1 MANINTK
8 IEEPKIDAISQQQL
22 NKAATLMVNNDKKL
36 LPNTGYAPKIWE
48 CTWYNSP
55 VNSYSA
61 ETYGYHKGD
70 AVWINTEDLDE
81 FVKHNAEH
89 IREVIAGNSKL
100 KTAFESISG
109 NEKNEIE
116 FLKKVVVGDIVGSS
130 TNQPLYYLGSISE
143 PAKIKVSVV
152 DNNIDLPTDSSD
164 KQKDFFN
171 NQYPVQFSEKLN
183 AQFEQLLSSYMNQ
196 HMLEYHLSG
205 LAQYQNAVYGQ
216 TRQLEEL
223 YLKKDLGN
231 VSLFQEFGN
240 TPGEDNRGFDYVIYF
255 CKKPFNSE
263 NGKVKT
269 SKWFRVWRSGYLEHG
284 GIVFNDPEHAVLMG
298 DSFECD
304 GKLYKVNLTWAID
317 KVKSAPSFKYSA
329 APVGFYF
336 EDNRISLNGTQYGL
350 NTLGQ
355 HISEQD
361 RYQVQITPI
370 LGNSSEAVPYSTMH
384 VDTTTQNVYYVS
396 KDVVNIENGSF
407 CFVLDPDIQQYS
419 YYAAGFVSNIQQ
431 GYVK

>member
-8 IEEPKIDAISQQQL
+8 IEEPKINTISQQQL
-22 NKAATLMVNNDKKL
+22 NRAATMMVNNDKKL
-36 LPNTGYAPKIWE
+36 LPNTGYSPKIWE

-55 VNSYSA
+55 VNSYTTG
-61 ETYGYHKGD
+61 TYGYSKGD

-100 KTAFESISG
+100 KTGFDSISG
-109 NEKNEIE
+109 NEKSEME
-116 FLKKVVVGDIVGSS
+116 FLKKVVDGSIVGSS
-130 TNQPLYYLGSISE
+130 TNQPLYYLGSITE
-143 PAKIKVSVV
+143 PVKIKVSVV
-152 DNNIDLPTDSSD
+152 DNNIDLPTNPDSW
-164 KQKDFFN
+164 KDFFN
-171 NQYPVQFSEKLN
+171 NQDPVQFSEKLN
-183 AQFEQLLSSYMNQ
+183 AEFERLLSAYMDQ

-216 TRQLEEL
+216 TRQLEDL
-223 YLKKDLGN
+223 YLKKNLDN

-240 TPGEDNRGFDYVIYF
+240 TPGEDNCGFDYVIHF
-255 CKKPFNSE
+255 CKKPFKSE
-263 NGKVKT
+263 NGTMKS

-284 GIVFNDPEHAVLMG
+284 GIVFNDPKHAALMG
-298 DSFECD
+298 DSLECD
-304 GKLYKVNLTWAID
+304 SKLYKVNLTWAID
-317 KVKSAPSFKYSA
+317 KVKTAPSFKYSA
-329 APVGFYF
+329 APTGFYF
-336 EDNRISLNGTQYGL
+336 EDNKISLSGTQYSL

-361 RYQVQITPI
+361 RYQIQITPI
-370 LGNSSEAVPYSTMH
+370 LGNSSGAVPYGTMH
-384 VDTTTQNVYYVS
+384 VDTATQNVYYVS
-396 KDVVNIENGSF
+396 KDAVSIENSSF

>member
-8 IEEPKIDAISQQQL
+8 IEEPKIDTISQQQL
-22 NKAATLMVNNDKKL
+22 NRATTMMVNNDKKL
-36 LPNTGYAPKIWE
+36 LPNTGYSPKIWE

-55 VNSYSA
+55 VNSYTTG
-61 ETYGYHKGD
+61 TYGYHKGD

-81 FVKHNAEH
+81 FAKHNAEH

-100 KTAFESISG
+100 KTAFDSISG
-109 NEKNEIE
+109 NEKSEIE
-116 FLKKVVVGDIVGSS
+116 FLKKVIVGDIVGSS
-130 TNQPLYYLGSISE
+130 TNQPLYYLGSITE
-143 PAKIKVSVV
+143 PVKIKVSVI
-152 DNNIDLPTDSSD
+152 DNNTDLPTDSD
-164 KQKDFFN
+164 TWKDFFN
-171 NQYPVQFSEKLN
+171 NQDPVQFSEKLN
-183 AQFEQLLSSYMNQ
+183 AEFERLLSAYMNQ

-205 LAQYQNAVYGQ
+205 LAQYQNTVYGQ

-240 TPGEDNRGFDYVIYF
+240 TPGEDNCGFDYVVHF

-263 NGKVKT
+263 NSTVKT

-284 GIVFNDPEHAVLMG
+284 GIVFNDPKHAALMG

-329 APVGFYF
+329 APTGFYF
-336 EDNRISLNGTQYGL
+336 EDNKISLSGTQYGL
-350 NTLGQ
+350 NMLGQ

-361 RYQVQITPI
+361 RYQIQITPI
-370 LGNSSEAVPYSTMH
+370 LGNSSGAVPYSTMH

-396 KDVVNIENGSF
+396 KDAVNIENSSF

>member
-8 IEEPKIDAISQQQL
+8 IEEPKIDTISQQQL
-22 NKAATLMVNNDKKL
+22 NRAATMMVNNDKKL
-36 LPNTGYAPKIWE
+36 LPNTGYSPKIWE

-55 VNSYSA
+55 VNSYTTG
-61 ETYGYHKGD
+61 TYGYSKGD

-100 KTAFESISG
+100 KTGFDSISG
-109 NEKNEIE
+109 NEKSEME
-116 FLKKVVVGDIVGSS
+116 FLKKVVDGSIVGSS
-130 TNQPLYYLGSISE
+130 TNQPLYYLGSITE
-143 PAKIKVSVV
+143 PVKIKVSVV
-152 DNNIDLPTDSSD
+152 DNNIDLPTNPDSW
-164 KQKDFFN
+164 KDFFN
-171 NQYPVQFSEKLN
+171 NQDPVQFSEKLN
-183 AQFEQLLSSYMNQ
+183 AEFERLLSAYMDQ

-216 TRQLEEL
+216 TRQLEDL
-223 YLKKDLGN
+223 YLKKNLDN

-240 TPGEDNRGFDYVIYF
+240 TPGEDNCGFDYVIHF
-255 CKKPFNSE
+255 CKKPFKSE
-263 NGKVKT
+263 NGTMKS

-284 GIVFNDPEHAVLMG
+284 GIVFNDPKHAALMG
-298 DSFECD
+298 DSLECD
-304 GKLYKVNLTWAID
+304 SKLYKVNLIWAID
-317 KVKSAPSFKYSA
+317 KVKTAPSFKYSA
-329 APVGFYF
+329 APTGFYF
-336 EDNRISLNGTQYGL
+336 EDNKISLSGTQYSL

-361 RYQVQITPI
+361 RYQIQITPI
-370 LGNSSEAVPYSTMH
+370 LGNSSGAVPYGTMH
-384 VDTTTQNVYYVS
+384 VDTATQNVYYVS
-396 KDVVNIENGSF
+396 KDAVSIENSSF

>member
-8 IEEPKIDAISQQQL
+8 IEEPKINTISQQQL
-22 NKAATLMVNNDKKL
+22 NRAATMMVNNDKKL
-36 LPNTGYAPKIWE
+36 LPNTGYSPKIWE

-55 VNSYSA
+55 VNSYTTG
-61 ETYGYHKGD
+61 TYGYSKGD

-100 KTAFESISG
+100 KTGFDSISG
-109 NEKNEIE
+109 NEKSEME
-116 FLKKVVVGDIVGSS
+116 FLKKVVDGSIVGSS
-130 TNQPLYYLGSISE
+130 TNQPLYYLGSITE
-143 PAKIKVSVV
+143 PVKIKVSVV
-152 DNNIDLPTDSSD
+152 DNNIDLPTNPDSW
-164 KQKDFFN
+164 KDFFN
-171 NQYPVQFSEKLN
+171 NQDPVQFSEKLN
-183 AQFEQLLSSYMNQ
+183 AEFERLLSAYMDQ

-216 TRQLEEL
+216 TRQLEDL
-223 YLKKDLGN
+223 YLKKNLDN

-240 TPGEDNRGFDYVIYF
+240 TPGEDNCGFDYVVHF

-263 NGKVKT
+263 NGTVKT
-269 SKWFRVWRSGYLEHG
+269 SKWFRVWQSGYLEHG
-284 GIVFNDPEHAVLMG
+284 GIVFNNPKHAALMG

-304 GKLYKVNLTWAID
+304 SKLYKVNLTWAID
-317 KVKSAPSFKYSA
+317 KVKTAPSFKYSA
-329 APVGFYF
+329 APTGFYF
-336 EDNRISLNGTQYGL
+336 EDNKISLSGTQYGL
-350 NTLGQ
+350 NMLGR

-361 RYQVQITPI
+361 RYQIQITPI
-370 LGNSSEAVPYSTMH
+370 LGNSSGAVPYSTMH

-396 KDVVNIENGSF
+396 KDAVNIENSSF